1 MFSVLLTLV
10 MGGLAAQQPLQQMS
24 PRPLKSS
31 HSAVLPVPS
40 FGAYGPA
47 QCDENLAIYYH
58 LATGL
63 PSRTELLRISQ
74 SGNESTLYKLP
85 EEFANSTDF
94 LDFSVTPG
102 GDVKVLVEDRNY
114 HAIVFA
120 FDSEGKVSSH
130 AQLEV
135 PEHVA
140 GRHIAAYSD
149 GTVLYSGVYTN
160 DAAAEVA
167 GTTYVA
173 LFQPSGKLLKR
184 LDRLRDKKKEDEQ
197 ESVHFSEG
205 AATLGRDGNIYLL
218 TAERVLVIS
227 AEGTIQKE
235 LAFTKPSPEFSAVT
249 LQYSEG
255 WVAITFAKPER
266 PEVVTRYL
274 VLNASDGAPVGL
286 YEPSE
291 DTGNDNVCFSRH
303 DGFLF
308 TTFEHGR
315 VKLITAPLR

>member
-1 MFSVLLTLV
+1 MFSLLLMVL
-10 MGGLAAQQPLQQMS
+10 MGGLAQEPLQQLS
-24 PRPLKSS
+24 PRPLKAS
-31 HSAVLPVPS
+31 HAVELPVPS

-63 PSRTELLRISQ
+63 PARTDLLRFSP

-85 EEFANSTDF
+85 EEFAKSTDF
-94 LDFSVTPG
+94 VDFSVTPVG
-102 GDVKVLVEDRNY
+102 NVWALVEDQND

-130 AQLEV
+130 AQLEL

-140 GRHIAAYSD
+140 GRHIAAYPN

-160 DAAAEVA
+160 DAAAELA
-167 GTTYVA
+167 GTAYA
-173 LFQPSGKLLKR
+173 GLFQPSGKLLKR
-184 LDRLRDKKKEDEQ
+184 LDRLRDKTKVDEQ
-197 ESVHFSEG
+197 ESARFPEG
-205 AATLGRDGNIYLL
+205 GATLGRDGNVYLL

-227 AEGTIQKE
+227 QSGSIQRE
-235 LAFTKPSPEFSAVT
+235 ITFTKPSPQFSAVRV
-249 LQYSEG
+249 QYSDG
-255 WVAITFAKPER
+255 WLAITFAKPER
-266 PEVVTRYL
+266 PAVVMQYL
-274 VLNASDGAPVGL
+274 VLNASDGTPLGL
-286 YEPSE
+286 YEPTE
-291 DTGNDNVCFSRH
+291 DTGNDNVCFTRH
-303 DGFLF
+303 EGFRF